1 MHLIAKRVFTGLLV
15 VGGAAALTAG
25 LPSHSQGQKQP
36 GLPPEAAKIGE
47 DLYRVGK
54 MKVDL
59 KAGTAVCTGKINMR
73 RGILEYLAVA
83 PGGKRHES
91 LLLVDVRPLHFQIA
105 LILLGLEPKG
115 GLTVQGDEKVPQG
128 SPVNLY
134 VSWTRAGKTV
144 KVRAEE
150 MVWNIDRKQAMAA
163 NPWVFSGS
171 IVNGQGFLADEE
183 LSLIATFRDPGAIVN
198 NVLPS
203 GSDDTVHKVNER
215 IVPPLGTPITLIAS
229 GKPGAAPAPKSTPEQ
244 RSASVSSANPLRG
257 AGS

>member
-1 MHLIAKRVFTGLLV
+1 MPIIAKRASISLLV
-15 VGGAAALTAG
+15 LVGANALTAG
-25 LPSHSQGQKQP
+25 LPSHSQQEKAP

-59 KAGTAVCTGKINMR
+59 KAGTAVCTGKVNMR

-91 LLLVDVRPLHFQIA
+91 LLLVDVRPLHFQVA

-115 GLTVQGDEKVPQG
+115 GLTVQGDEKVPKG
-128 SPVNLY
+128 SPVNLF

-150 MVWNIDRKQAMAA
+150 MVWNIDRKQALAENA
-163 NPWVFSGS
+163 WIFSGS
-171 IVNGQGFLADEE
+171 SVNDRGFVADEE
-183 LSLIATFRDPGAIVN
+183 LSLIATFRDPAAIVN

-203 GSDDTVHKVNER
+203 GADDTVHKVNER

-229 GKPGAAPAPKSTPEQ
+229 RNAVAPAPKSPPEQ
-244 RSASVSSANPLRG
+244 RSASTPPAGFPLRG
-257 AGS
+257 GGS